1 LKLPYCELRR
11 KKAEK
16 LIGEEEIMH
25 NLGICKEIS
34 DVKCKLGEKQME
46 TLSETNQLVGVLLL
60 YTGKDHR

>member
-1 LKLPYCELRR
+1 
-11 KKAEK
+11 
-16 LIGEEEIMH
+16 MH